1 MAGSQSSGNAPIH
14 AINVTPLVDV
24 MLVLLVIFMVTAK
37 LADDRDLPF
46 DLPEAAS
53 GEVTQTTL
61 NVTLDEHGARSVD
74 GVPVQGDAALSAA
87 ARRAQAAHR
96 DLRTVIVAAKRA
108 SHGDV
113 MRVLDVL
120 RLAGVTKV
128 AFAIEANKEPAP

>member
-1 MAGSQSSGNAPIH
+1 MAAQHSGNQSIH

-37 LADDRDLPF
+37 LGDDRDLPF

-61 NVTLDEHGARSVD
+61 SVRLDEHGARSID
-74 GVPVQGDAALSAA
+74 GTLLPDDAALGSA
-87 ARRAQAAHR
+87 ARRAQQAHH

-120 RLAGVTKV
+120 RLAGIHKV
-128 AFAIEANKEPAP
+128 AFAVDANNEPSP

>member
-1 MAGSQSSGNAPIH
+1 MAAQPAGNQPIH

-37 LADDRDLPF
+37 LGDDRDLPF
-46 DLPEAAS
+46 DLPQAAS
-53 GEVTQTTL
+53 GEARQTTFS
-61 NVTLDEHGARSVD
+61 VTLDEHGARSTD
-74 GVPVQGDAALSAA
+74 GIALPDDAALGSA
-87 ARRAQAAHR
+87 ARRALQAHR

-120 RLAGVTKV
+120 RLAGITKV
-128 AFAIEANKEPAP
+128 AFAIDPNAEHSP